1 MESFY
6 HALKVAP
13 STCIGCTHC
22 MSLCPTQAIR
32 VQDGQA
38 TINKNACVDC
48 GMCLKSCPRHAIYV
62 AQDDFSQIFQYK
74 YRVIILPTVLFGQF
88 PEEVTEDQIFAELHD
103 MGFTHVIEAAQAYGI
118 LAKATKM
125 YMAEHP
131 ESRPFISAFCPSIVR
146 LIQVRFPSLLTHIL
160 PLKQGMDLAAIY
172 ARRKFKDEGVAPED
186 IGIFYVTP
194 CAAKIAAVK
203 SPVGEDTSDING
215 VINLDFLYN
224 KIQMGLTQHKD
235 NPLPPVP
242 EQTYLSPD
250 AIAWSLSEGEASH
263 FEGRCLAIDGIHN
276 VSDIL
281 EKIENDELMDIDY
294 LELRACD
301 HSCSGG
307 TLTVNNRFL
316 TIERLRKRMQTCSEH
331 TRQYAND
338 ILRHEDYLIAHGKL
352 HEEIPPRSIDLLDEN
367 FMAAMEKMEKI
378 KRIMKVLPLIDCGAC
393 GAPSCQTLARD
404 VVQGKAKL
412 NRCVFMQKLL
422 CKDALMTAEESL
434 RLSERTWGDTRF
446 EQPE

>member
-1 MESFY
+1 MEAFY
-6 HALKVAP
+6 HALKVGAT
-13 STCIGCTHC
+13 TCVGCTHC
-22 MSLCPTQAIR
+22 MSLCPTRAIR
-32 VQDGQA
+32 VVDGLA
-38 TINKNACVDC
+38 TIDKNACVDC

-62 AQDDFSQIFQYK
+62 EQDDFSQIFE
-74 YRVIILPTVLFGQF
+74 YRHRVAILPTVLFGQF
-88 PEEVTEDQIFAELHD
+88 PEEVTEEQIFAELHE
-103 MGFTHVIEAAQAYGI
+103 MGFTHVIDAAQAYGT
-118 LAKATKM
+118 LAKATRAH
-125 YMAEHP
+125 MAEHP
-131 ESRPFISAFCPSIVR
+131 ETRPFISGFCPAIVR
-146 LIQVRFPSLLTHIL
+146 LIQARFPALLEHIL
-160 PLKQGMDLAAIY
+160 PLKQGMDLAAMY
-172 ARRKFKDEGVAPED
+172 ARRRLAEEGAAPEEV
-186 IGIFYVTP
+186 GIFYVTP

-203 SPVGEDTSDING
+203 SPVGEDRSDIDG

-235 NPLPPVP
+235 NPLPPAP
-242 EQTYLSPD
+242 ERTRLSAE
-250 AIAWSLSEGEASH
+250 AIAWSLSEGEASQ

-281 EKIENDELMDIDY
+281 EKIENDELPDIDY

-301 HSCSGG
+301 HSCPGG

-316 TIERLRKRMQTCSEH
+316 TVERLRKRMQGSADEERT
-331 TRQYAND
+331 AND
-338 ILRHEDYLIAHGKL
+338 ILRHEEYLIAHGRL
-352 HEEIPPRSIDLLDEN
+352 REEIPPRSIDQLDED
-367 FMAAMEKMEKI
+367 FAAAMEKMEKL
-378 KRIMKVLPLIDCGAC
+378 KRIMGVLPGIDCGAC

-434 RLSERTWGDTRF
+434 RLSERVWGDARF